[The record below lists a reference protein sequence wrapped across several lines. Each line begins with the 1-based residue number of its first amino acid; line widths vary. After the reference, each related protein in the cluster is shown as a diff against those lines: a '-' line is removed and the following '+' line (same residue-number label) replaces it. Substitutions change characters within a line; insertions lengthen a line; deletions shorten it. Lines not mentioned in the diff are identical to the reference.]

1 MKARNIIVAGAVA
14 VGAGALAV
22 KKLVS
27 NPELN
32 SKVKEDGKKTADS
45 LKELGKSVGAVAKNA
60 FDNVE
65 QEAKSIK
72 AEVSEKLK
80 EKEKE
85 NSAKASEDEPEQAET
100 EQAETEPE
108 TKQAEPA
115 DNVEDNTETGDS
127 TSTIALDKMEDNED
141 EE

>member
-1 MKARNIIVAGAVA
+1 MTMKARNIIVAGAVA

-72 AEVSEKLK
+72 AEVSEKI
-80 EKEKE
+80 KEKE
-85 NSAKASEDEPEQAET
+85 NAKASEDKPEQAET
-100 EQAETEPE
+100 EQTESNDE
-108 TKQAEPA
+108 AGES
-115 DNVEDNTETGDS
+115 NS
-127 TSTIALDKMEDNED
+127 TVALDKMEDKED

>member
-85 NSAKASEDEPEQAET
+85 NSAKASESEPEQAEP
-100 EQAETEPE
+100 EAETETE
-108 TKQAEPA
+108 TE
-115 DNVEDNTETGDS
+115 TETGDS

>member
-72 AEVSEKLK
+72 AEVSEKI
-80 EKEKE
+80 KEKE
-85 NSAKASEDEPEQAET
+85 NAKASEDKPEQAET
-100 EQAETEPE
+100 EQTESNDE
-108 TKQAEPA
+108 AGES
-115 DNVEDNTETGDS
+115 NS
-127 TSTIALDKMEDNED
+127 TVALDKMEDKED

>member
-1 MKARNIIVAGAVA
+1 MAMKARNIIVAGAVA

-72 AEVSEKLK
+72 AEVSEKI
-80 EKEKE
+80 KEKE
-85 NSAKASEDEPEQAET
+85 NAKASDDKAEQAEPET
-100 EQAETEPE
+100 AETESNDE
-108 TKQAEPA
+108 AGES
-115 DNVEDNTETGDS
+115 NS
-127 TSTIALDKMEDNED
+127 TVALDKMEDRED

>member
-85 NSAKASEDEPEQAET
+85 SSAKASESEPEQAEP
-100 EQAETEPE
+100 EPE
-108 TKQAEPA
+108 QAEPA
-115 DNVEDNTETGDS
+115 DNVEDNTKAGDN

>member
-72 AEVSEKLK
+72 EEVSEKLK
-80 EKEKE
+80 EREKE
-85 NSAKASEDEPEQAET
+85 NSAKASEDKPEQ
-100 EQAETEPE
+100 TEPE

-115 DNVEDNTETGDS
+115 DNVEDTTETGDS

>member
-1 MKARNIIVAGAVA
+1 MKARNIVVAGAVA
-14 VGAGALAV
+14 VGAGALAI

-27 NPELN
+27 DPELN

-60 FDNVE
+60 LGNVE

-80 EKEKE
+80 EKESKQ
-85 NSAKASEDEPEQAET
+85 ASEDKPEQT
-100 EQAETEPE
+100 ESNDEAGES
-108 TKQAEPA
+108 
-115 DNVEDNTETGDS
+115 N
-127 TSTIALDKMEDNED
+127 STIALDKMEDKED

>member
-72 AEVSEKLK
+72 EEVSEKLK

-85 NSAKASEDEPEQAET
+85 CSAKASEDEPET
-100 EQAETEPE
+100 K

-115 DNVEDNTETGDS
+115 DNVEDNTRAGER
-127 TSTIALDKMEDNED
+127 TSTIALDSMEDNED

>member
-60 FDNVE
+60 LDNVE

-80 EKEKE
+80 EREKE
-85 NSAKASEDEPEQAET
+85 NSAKASEDEPEQAE
-100 EQAETEPE
+100 
-108 TKQAEPA
+108 PA
-115 DNVEDNTETGDS
+115 DNVEDNTETGDN